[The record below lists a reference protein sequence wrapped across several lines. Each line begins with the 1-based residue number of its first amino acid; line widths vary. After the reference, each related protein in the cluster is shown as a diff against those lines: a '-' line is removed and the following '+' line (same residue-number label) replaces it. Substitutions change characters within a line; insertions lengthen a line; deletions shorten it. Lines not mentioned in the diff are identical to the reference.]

1 MQQAEKNENECKK
14 QQAAKEWLNQF
25 AESAKKQN
33 EQREAKKKQ
42 SLPSTFHWS
51 PEIAKMYKK
60 QDQWKDIQ
68 AMANQEFAAC
78 IQPAKKGD
86 MPTPPPV
93 VEQNDASVAAFE
105 NGPCLFGDLP
115 EKVCSLASYCR
126 RRKQQGLPL
135 KGLWHASAYVR
146 QLDFSPADSFSRLA
160 FGEEILLHLP
170 WDTRE
175 SHNISIQELFGPFGK
190 F

>member
-1 MQQAEKNENECKK
+1 MQQAEQNENECKK

-68 AMANQEFAAC
+68 GMANQEFAAC

-93 VEQNDASVAAFE
+93 VEQNDASVAAFV
-105 NGPCLFGDLP
+105 NGPWPFGDLP
-115 EKVCSLASYCR
+115 EKVRSLASYCR

-135 KGLWHASAYVR
+135 T
-146 QLDFSPADSFSRLA
+146 PAQERFFQHLVDLYKEDLKDLKNE
-160 FGEEILLHLP
+160 GKTMIL
-170 WDTRE
+170 
-175 SHNISIQELFGPFGK
+175 F
-190 F
+190 